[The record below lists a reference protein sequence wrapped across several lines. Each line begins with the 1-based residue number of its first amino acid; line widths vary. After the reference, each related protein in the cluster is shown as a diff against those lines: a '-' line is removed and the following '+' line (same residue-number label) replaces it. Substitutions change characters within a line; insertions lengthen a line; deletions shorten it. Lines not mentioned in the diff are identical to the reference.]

1 MTRSTASASSNSS
14 ISARF
19 AGDESSEAV
28 VANTDGNV
36 VDFDVDMANIAL
48 GQTVLA
54 SSNTNDLNLDDAS
67 TVLSNEN
74 LPDSCITSDDDIIV
88 LPRNGRPRRRNSCG
102 KNLNVDS
109 SDNPI
114 VSTVQRTSRESPEWR
129 KLIKPFVSDLT
140 FRSFT
145 QRRAESEIYFQP
157 YTCEAAILF
166 IDLSGYSKINAALA
180 SKGAHAIS
188 SAVNEYFDRLI
199 AIIEQYGGDVVK
211 FAGDLVFC
219 VWEGQVGDDEGEYW
233 TFLDYFVSRIDNNMS
248 HIVILC
254 VI

>member
-1 MTRSTASASSNSS
+1 MSSS
-14 ISARF
+14 IADDDSSA
-19 AGDESSEAV
+19 GI
-28 VANTDGNV
+28 VANSDENV
-36 VDFDVDMANIAL
+36 VDFDVEMANIAL

-54 SSNTNDLNLDDAS
+54 SSNADTNDAANIDTAHTERFYAS
-67 TVLSNEN
+67 TSTSNDMILLAGER
-74 LPDSCITSDDDIIV
+74 PTSDDHMS
-88 LPRNGRPRRRNSCG
+88 RRPRQGRMQRRNSCG

-114 VSTVQRTSRESPEWR
+114 VSTVQRTSRGSPEWR

-140 FRSFT
+140 FRSFS

-188 SAVNEYFDRLI
+188 SAVNAYFDRLI
-199 AIIEQYGGDVVK
+199 VIIERYGGDVVK

-219 VWEGQVGDDEGEYW
+219 VWEGQVGDDEGE
-233 TFLDYFVSRIDNNMS
+233 
-248 HIVILC
+248 
-254 VI
+254 